1 MAPSL
6 EESYAY
12 CTNLTRSRAR
22 NFYYAFITLPK
33 EKRKAIYA
41 AYAFCRLSDDYSDEE
56 IPVDEK
62 AALLSGLHDLV
73 DKAFSGTPDSE
84 VFVALMD
91 ASERYGI
98 PKDYFHEIIKG
109 VEMDL
114 EINRYADF
122 DELYQYCYRVASVV
136 GLVCIEIFEY
146 TDPRALE
153 YATDMGIAMQLTN
166 ILRDIEEDC
175 GRGRV
180 YLPQDELARHGV
192 TEESL
197 QAGETGPEFRA
208 MMAEQVGRARGYFE
222 RSAALLP
229 LLKPRSRLCPA
240 VLRALYSAV
249 LDRIEARNYDVF
261 GERVA
266 LSSREKLAITAKVW
280 SATTVKN
287 LVGRW

>member
-6 EESYAY
+6 EEAYAY
-12 CTNLTRSRAR
+12 CTDLTRRRAR
-22 NFYYAFITLPK
+22 NFYYAFITRPK

-56 IPVDEK
+56 IPLDEK
-62 AALLSGLHDLV
+62 AALLSGLHEELDA
-73 DKAFSGTPDSE
+73 AFEGRAESE
-84 VFVALMD
+84 VFVALLD
-91 ASERYGI
+91 ASKRYGI
-98 PKDYFHEIIKG
+98 PRDYFHEIING

-114 EINRYADF
+114 VNSRYQNFED
-122 DELYQYCYRVASVV
+122 LYQYCYRVASVV

-146 TDPRALE
+146 TDPKARE

-180 YLPQDELARHGV
+180 YLPQDELEKFGV

-197 QAGETGPEFRA
+197 RAGEAGPEFRA
-208 MMAEQVGRARGYFE
+208 MMAEQVSRAREYFE
-222 RSAALLP
+222 MSAALLP

-240 VLRALYSAV
+240 VLRALYSTL
-249 LDRIEARNYDVF
+249 LDRIEARDYDVY

-266 LSSREKLAITAKVW
+266 LRSREKLALMAKVW
-280 SATTVKN
+280 AATTVRN

>member
-6 EESYAY
+6 EEAYAY
-12 CTNLTRSRAR
+12 CTDLTRSRAR

-56 IPVDEK
+56 IPLDEK
-62 AALLSGLHDLV
+62 SALLSGLHDHL
-73 DKAFSGTPDSE
+73 DRAFDGASDSE

-91 ASERYGI
+91 ASERYSI

-114 EINRYADF
+114 EISRYGNF
-122 DELYQYCYRVASVV
+122 EELYRYCYRVASVV

-146 TDPRALE
+146 TDPKARD

-180 YLPQDELARHGV
+180 YLPQDELEKFGV

-197 QAGETGPEFRA
+197 RAGETGPEFRA
-208 MMAEQVGRARGYFE
+208 MMVEQVSRARAYFE
-222 RSAALLP
+222 SSAALLP

-240 VLRALYSAV
+240 VLRAIYSAV
-249 LDRIEARNYDVF
+249 LDRIEARDYDVF

-266 LSSREKLAITAKVW
+266 LSSREKLMITAKVW
-280 SATTVKN
+280 SATTMRN

>member
-6 EESYAY
+6 EEAYAY
-12 CTNLTRSRAR
+12 CTDLTRHRAR

-56 IPVDEK
+56 IPLDEK
-62 AALLSGLHDLV
+62 AALLSGLHGDL
-73 DKAFSGTPDSE
+73 DAAFEGRAESE
-84 VFVALMD
+84 VFVALLD
-91 ASERYGI
+91 ASKRYGI
-98 PKDYFHEIIKG
+98 PRDYFHEIING

-114 EINRYADF
+114 VNSSYATF
-122 DELYQYCYRVASVV
+122 EELYQYCYRVASVV

-146 TDPRALE
+146 RDPKARE
-153 YATDMGIAMQLTN
+153 YATDMGIAMQMTN

-180 YLPQDELARHGV
+180 YLPQDELEKFGV

-208 MMAEQVGRARGYFE
+208 MMAEQVSRARGYFE

-249 LDRIEARNYDVF
+249 LDRIEARDYDVF

-266 LSSREKLAITAKVW
+266 LSSREKLTLMAKAW
-280 SATTVKN
+280 SATTVRN

>member
-1 MAPSL
+1 LAPSL
-6 EESYAY
+6 EEAYAY
-12 CTNLTRSRAR
+12 CTDLTRSRAR

-56 IPVDEK
+56 IPIDEK
-62 AALLSGLHDLV
+62 AALLSGLHEQLDE
-73 DKAFSGTPDSE
+73 AFEGRAESG
-84 VFVALMD
+84 VFVALLD
-91 ASERYGI
+91 ASQRYGI
-98 PKDYFHEIIKG
+98 PKDYFHEIING

-114 EINRYADF
+114 VNSRYGNFED
-122 DELYQYCYRVASVV
+122 LYQYCYRVASVV

-146 TDPRALE
+146 TDPKARE

-166 ILRDIEEDC
+166 ILRDIKEDC
-175 GRGRV
+175 ERGRV
-180 YLPQDELARHGV
+180 YLPQDELKKFGV

-197 QAGETGPEFRA
+197 QAGDTCPEFRA
-208 MMAEQVGRARGYFE
+208 MMSEQVSRAREYFE

-266 LSSREKLAITAKVW
+266 LSSREKLALMAKVW
-280 SATTVKN
+280 CVTTVRN
-287 LVGRW
+287 LAGRW

>member
-1 MAPSL
+1 MAPGL
-6 EESYAY
+6 EEAYAY
-12 CTNLTRSRAR
+12 CSDLTRSRAR

-33 EKRKAIYA
+33 DKRRAIYA

-56 IPVDEK
+56 IPIDEK
-62 AALLSGLHDLV
+62 AALLSGLHGELDE
-73 DKAFSGTPDSE
+73 AFEGRAESE
-84 VFVALMD
+84 VFVALVD
-91 ASERYGI
+91 ASQRYGI

-114 EINRYADF
+114 VNSNYASF
-122 DELYQYCYRVASVV
+122 EELYQYCYRVASVV

-146 TDPRALE
+146 TDPRARE

-166 ILRDIEEDC
+166 ILRDIKEDC

-180 YLPQDELARHGV
+180 YLPQSELAQHGV

-197 QAGETGPEFRA
+197 RAGDTGPEFRA
-208 MMAEQVGRARGYFE
+208 MMGEQVSRARGYFE
-222 RSAALLP
+222 SSAALLP
-229 LLKPRSRLCPA
+229 LLRPRSRLCPA

-249 LDRIEARNYDVF
+249 LDRIEARDYDVF
-261 GERVA
+261 GERVS
-266 LSSREKLAITAKVW
+266 LSSREKLALTARVW
-280 SATTVKN
+280 SATTVRN

>member
-1 MAPSL
+1 MP
-6 EESYAY
+6 ES
-12 CTNLTRSRAR
+12 
-22 NFYYAFITLPK
+22 P
-33 EKRKAIYA
+33 
-41 AYAFCRLSDDYSDEE
+41 
-56 IPVDEK
+56 
-62 AALLSGLHDLV
+62 
-73 DKAFSGTPDSE
+73 
-84 VFVALMD
+84 VFVALRD
-91 ASERYGI
+91 ASRNFGI
-98 PKDYFHEIIKG
+98 PKDYFHEIISG

-114 EINRYADF
+114 VTSSYANFED
-122 DELYQYCYRVASVV
+122 LYQYCYRVASVV

-146 TDPRALE
+146 TDPRALG

-175 GRGRV
+175 GRGRL

-197 QAGETGPEFRA
+197 RAGETGPEFRA

-249 LDRIEARNYDVF
+249 LDRIEARDYNVF

>member
-1 MAPSL
+1 MPPTL

-12 CTNLTRSRAR
+12 CTELTRSRAR

-33 EKRKAIYA
+33 DKRRAIYA

-56 IPVDEK
+56 IPLDKK
-62 AALLSGLHDLV
+62 AALLTGLHGELDR
-73 DKAFSGTPDSE
+73 AFDGLPESP
-84 VFVALMD
+84 VFVALRD
-91 ASERYGI
+91 ASRNFGI
-98 PKDYFHEIIKG
+98 PKDYFHEIING

-114 EINRYADF
+114 VTNSYANFED
-122 DELYQYCYRVASVV
+122 LYQYCYRVASVV

-146 TDPRALE
+146 TDPKARE

-180 YLPQDELARHGV
+180 YLPQNELAEHGV
-192 TEESL
+192 STESL
-197 QAGETGPEFRA
+197 QARDTGPGFRA
-208 MMAEQVGRARGYFE
+208 MMAQQVSRAREYFD

-229 LLKPRSRLCPA
+229 LLAPRSRLCPA
-240 VLRALYSAV
+240 VLRALYSAL
-249 LDRIEARNYDVF
+249 LDRIEARDYDVF
-261 GERVA
+261 GERVS
-266 LSSREKLAITAKVW
+266 LSSREKLALTARVW
-280 SATTVKN
+280 SGTMLRN

>member
-12 CTNLTRSRAR
+12 CTDLTRRRAR

-41 AYAFCRLSDDYSDEE
+41 AYAFCRLSDDYSDED
-56 IPVDEK
+56 IPLSDK
-62 AALLSGLHDLV
+62 SLLLSGLSDLV
-73 DKAFSGTPDSE
+73 EKAFDGAPDSE
-84 VFVALMD
+84 VFVALLD
-91 ASERYGI
+91 ASNRYGI
-98 PKDYFHEIIKG
+98 PKEYFHEIIKG

-114 EINRYADF
+114 VYCRYENF
-122 DELYQYCYRVASVV
+122 EELYRYCYRVASVV

-146 TDPRALE
+146 TDPKARE

-180 YLPQDELARHGV
+180 YLPQDELEKFGV

-197 QAGETGPEFRA
+197 RAGDTGPEFRA
-208 MMAEQVGRARGYFE
+208 MMAEQVSRARGYFE

-249 LDRIEARNYDVF
+249 LDRIEVRDYNVF

-266 LSSREKLAITAKVW
+266 LSTWEKLAITGKVW
-280 SATTVKN
+280 SSTTVRN

>member
-6 EESYAY
+6 EEAYAY
-12 CTNLTRSRAR
+12 CTDLTRSRAR

-56 IPVDEK
+56 IPIGEK
-62 AALLSGLHDLV
+62 AALLSGLHEQLDE
-73 DKAFSGTPDSE
+73 AFEGRPESE
-84 VFVALMD
+84 VFVALVD
-91 ASERYGI
+91 ASERFGI

-114 EINRYADF
+114 KISRYADF
-122 DELYQYCYRVASVV
+122 EELYQYCYRVASVV

-146 TDPRALE
+146 TDPKARD

-192 TEESL
+192 TEDSL
-197 QAGETGPEFRA
+197 KAGDTGPEFRA
-208 MMAEQVGRARGYFE
+208 MMAEQVSRAREYFE

-249 LDRIEARNYDVF
+249 LDRIEARDYNVF

-266 LSSREKLAITAKVW
+266 LSSREKLSITAKVW
-280 SATTVKN
+280 SATTVRN

>member
-6 EESYAY
+6 EEAYAY
-12 CTNLTRSRAR
+12 CTDLTRHRAR

-62 AALLSGLHDLV
+62 AALLSGLHGELDE
-73 DKAFSGTPDSE
+73 AFEGRAESE
-84 VFVALMD
+84 VFVALVD

-114 EINRYADF
+114 VYSRYENF
-122 DELYQYCYRVASVV
+122 EELYKYCYRVASVV

-146 TDPRALE
+146 MDPKARE
-153 YATDMGIAMQLTN
+153 YATDMGIAMQMTN

-180 YLPQDELARHGV
+180 YLPQDELEKFGV

-208 MMAEQVGRARGYFE
+208 MMAEQVSRARGYFE

-240 VLRALYSAV
+240 VLRALYSAL
-249 LDRIEARNYDVF
+249 LDRIEARDYNVF

-266 LSSREKLAITAKVW
+266 LSSREKLTLMAKAW
-280 SATTVKN
+280 SATTVRN

>member
-6 EESYAY
+6 EEAYAY
-12 CTNLTRSRAR
+12 CTDLTRRRAR

-56 IPVDEK
+56 LPLDEK
-62 AALLSGLHDLV
+62 AALLSGLHEQLDE
-73 DKAFSGTPDSE
+73 AFEGRAESE
-84 VFVALMD
+84 VFIALLD
-91 ASERYGI
+91 ASNRYGI
-98 PKDYFHEIIKG
+98 PRDYFHEIING

-114 EINRYADF
+114 VNNSYETFED
-122 DELYQYCYRVASVV
+122 LYQYCYRVASVV

-146 TDPRALE
+146 TDPKARE

-166 ILRDIEEDC
+166 ILRDIKEDC
-175 GRGRV
+175 ERGRV
-180 YLPQDELARHGV
+180 YLPQDELEKFGV
-192 TEESL
+192 TEASL
-197 QAGETGPEFRA
+197 QVGETGPEFLA
-208 MMAEQVGRARGYFE
+208 LMADQVSRAREYFKK
-222 RSAALLP
+222 SAALLP

-249 LDRIEARNYDVF
+249 LDRIEARDYDVF

-266 LSSREKLAITAKVW
+266 LSSREKLALMAKVW
-280 SATTVKN
+280 SATTLRN

>member
-6 EESYAY
+6 EEAYAY
-12 CTNLTRSRAR
+12 CTDLTRRRAR

-62 AALLSGLHDLV
+62 SALLSGLHDLV
-73 DKAFSGTPDSE
+73 DKAFDGAPDSE
-84 VFVALMD
+84 VFVALLD
-91 ASERYGI
+91 ASNRYGI
-98 PKDYFHEIIKG
+98 PRDYFHEIING

-114 EINRYADF
+114 VNNSYETFED
-122 DELYQYCYRVASVV
+122 LYQYCYRVASVV

-146 TDPRALE
+146 TDPKARE

-180 YLPQDELARHGV
+180 YLPQDELARHEV

-197 QAGETGPEFRA
+197 QVGDTGPEFRA
-208 MMAEQVGRARGYFE
+208 MMKEQVSRARGYFE

-249 LDRIEARNYDVF
+249 LDRIEARDYDVF

-266 LSSREKLAITAKVW
+266 LSSREKLAITARVW

>member
-1 MAPSL
+1 MPPSL
-6 EESYAY
+6 EEAYAY
-12 CTNLTRSRAR
+12 CTELTRSRAR

-41 AYAFCRLSDDYSDEE
+41 AYAFCRLSDDYSDED

-62 AALLSGLHDLV
+62 AALLSGLHEELDG
-73 DKAFSGTPDSE
+73 AFEQGPESP
-84 VFVALMD
+84 VFVALLD
-91 ASERYGI
+91 ASQRYGI
-98 PKDYFHEIIKG
+98 PRDYFHEIIKG

-114 EINRYADF
+114 TNHSYPNFE
-122 DELYQYCYRVASVV
+122 ELYRYCYRVASVV

-146 TDPRALE
+146 TDERARG

-192 TEESL
+192 TVESL
-197 QAGETGPEFRA
+197 RVGETGPGFRA
-208 MMAEQVGRARGYFE
+208 MMEEQVSRARGYFE

-229 LLKPRSRLCPA
+229 LLRPRSRLCPA

-249 LDRIEARNYDVF
+249 LDRIEARDYDVF

-266 LSSREKLAITAKVW
+266 LSSREKLAITARAW
-280 SATTVKN
+280 TATTMRN

>member
-12 CTNLTRSRAR
+12 CTDLTRRRAR

-41 AYAFCRLSDDYSDEE
+41 AYAFCRLSDDYSDED
-56 IPVDEK
+56 IPLSDK
-62 AALLSGLHDLV
+62 SLLLSGLSDLV
-73 DKAFSGTPDSE
+73 EKAFDGAPDSE
-84 VFVALMD
+84 VFVALLD
-91 ASERYGI
+91 ASNRYGI
-98 PKDYFHEIIKG
+98 PKEYFHEIIKG

-114 EINRYADF
+114 VYCRYENF
-122 DELYQYCYRVASVV
+122 EELYRYCYRVASVV

-146 TDPRALE
+146 TDPKARE

-180 YLPQDELARHGV
+180 YLPQDELEKFGV

-197 QAGETGPEFRA
+197 RAGDTGPEFRA
-208 MMAEQVGRARGYFE
+208 MMAEQVSRARGYFE

-249 LDRIEARNYDVF
+249 LDRIEVRDYNVF

-266 LSSREKLAITAKVW
+266 LNTWEKLAITGKVW
-280 SATTVKN
+280 SSTTVRN

>member
-6 EESYAY
+6 EEAYAY
-12 CTNLTRSRAR
+12 CTDLTRSRAR

-62 AALLSGLHDLV
+62 SALLSGLHEQLDE
-73 DKAFSGTPDSE
+73 AFDGATDSE
-84 VFVALMD
+84 VFVALLD
-91 ASERYGI
+91 ASNRYGI

-114 EINRYADF
+114 VNSSYATF
-122 DELYQYCYRVASVV
+122 EELYQYCYRVASVV
-136 GLVCIEIFEY
+136 GLACIEIFEY
-146 TDPRALE
+146 TDPKARE

-180 YLPQDELARHGV
+180 YLPQDELAQYGV

-197 QAGETGPEFRA
+197 QAGDTGSEFRA
-208 MMAEQVGRARGYFE
+208 MMVEQVSRAREYFE

-249 LDRIEARNYDVF
+249 LDRIEARDYNVF
-261 GERVA
+261 GERVS

-280 SATTVKN
+280 SATTVRN